1 MAGLSFTGIGS
12 GLDIQSIVGA
22 LVGAENAPFT
32 NQNNRAVSKA
42 TTDISAVGSLKSSFV
57 DLSDSLGLLGDEDEY
72 QTKKISGNDDFVSF
86 TTENNAQTNNYSVKV
101 NSLASNHKLVS
112 GAINSEEAVGEG
124 KLTLSSG
131 DNSFD
136 IDVKDDATLADIRD
150 AINDSKDNK
159 SINATII
166 TDAEGEHLVLSSKAT
181 GEKNAIKVVVEDTG
195 TGNNTDLNGLSRLAY
210 DSDPESTTYAENLTE
225 STKAEDASITIDG
238 TFTATSSSNEFKDVI
253 DGITINVK
261 KVHKEDDD
269 LSKATVTESN
279 GNIKNGLTSFV
290 AQFNAFLD
298 LSAQLGASSKEG
310 AAALAGDS
318 LLRNSETQLRSLLTK
333 EFDLGNGKTGSLA
346 AMGIIRT
353 EPGGKISLDN
363 DALNDVI
370 KEDPDA
376 IKTLFTGPDGDTGF
390 ANETVNLLNVYTSSD
405 GIMTQRIDAKTA
417 ELERLDLEKK
427 EHEVKMQQ
435 LETRL
440 YNKYN
445 SMDSLVAGL
454 NSTSSFLQQQLASLP
469 GVVKTKS

>member
-1 MAGLSFTGIGS
+1 MAGIAFTGIGS
-12 GLDIQSIVGA
+12 GLDIQGIVGA
-22 LVGAENAPFT
+22 LVNSESVPFT
-32 NQNNRAVSKA
+32 KQNNRDVAKA
-42 TTDISAVGSLKSSFV
+42 TTDISAVGALKSSFV
-57 DLSDSLGLLGDEDEY
+57 DLAASLDTLSDADEY

-86 TTENNAQTNNYSVKV
+86 STENNAQTNNYSVKV

-112 GAINSEEAVGEG
+112 SAIDSKEAVGEG

-131 DNSFD
+131 DNSFG

-166 TDAEGEHLVLSSKAT
+166 TDAQGQHLVLSSKET
-181 GEKNAIKVVVEDTG
+181 GEKNAIKVTVDDTG

-210 DSDPESTTYAENLTE
+210 DSDPESTTYAVNLAE

-238 TFTATSSSNEFKDVI
+238 TFSATSSTNEFKDVI
-253 DGITINVK
+253 DGITINAK
-261 KVHKEDDD
+261 KAHKEDDD
-269 LSKATVTESN
+269 LSKAIVTESN
-279 GNIKNGLTSFV
+279 GNIKVGLTSFV
-290 AQFNAFLD
+290 ESFNAFLD
-298 LSAQLGASSKEG
+298 LSAQLGASSKDG

-333 EFDLGNGKTGSLA
+333 EFDLGNGRTGSLA

-363 DALNDVI
+363 DALKDVI
-370 KEDPDA
+370 DEDPN
-376 IKTLFTGPDGDTGF
+376 ILKTLFTGADGDTGF
-390 ANETVNLLNVYTSSD
+390 ANETVDLLNVYTRSD

-417 ELERLDLEKK
+417 QLERLQLDKD
-427 EHEVKMQQ
+427 EHEVKMQE
-435 LETRL
+435 LEARL
-440 YNKYN
+440 YAKYN

-454 NSTSSFLQQQLASLP
+454 NSTSGFLQQQLANLP
-469 GVVKTKS
+469 GVVKKSS